1 MLTTSY
7 CLTPDE
13 TQDLLKFFR
22 VLKVLTLVHILA
34 WFWSISCLVRKDLGK
49 YVRAK
54 HQDQTYHDI
63 FPNKFSNIGCYV
75 FLRGTRVS
83 PRYVVNMEYLSSNQ
97 YILLYIFLIL
107 SYIWSFIIEFG
118 YLVSSMFEETK
129 DVGQGQTVHRWHLP
143 K

>member
-1 MLTTSY
+1 MKHKICSNSSG
-7 CLTPDE
+7 
-13 TQDLLKFFR
+13 F
-22 VLKVLTLVHILA
+22 LKVLTLVHILG